1 MKKTFITILTI
12 GTLLSCKKSELE
24 LGPFNQIE
32 TAKAFN
38 TQTDVSLAI
47 NGMYA
52 GMRGAYVNST
62 WNILGDALADN
73 VILSTFGRQTLVNF
87 SEWRYNGNATSTFI
101 TTGYSVIR
109 RANAIL
115 ENIDK
120 FPVGAFKDNARGEAL
135 AVRALL
141 HFDIARLY
149 AKTFTNATNTDSVAP
164 YIVSTAAT
172 QLPSKEP
179 VRGFYNKIVAD
190 LVAAEPLI
198 AVNNG
203 TGKLNRAAVNGL
215 LSRVYLYMGDYARA
229 ITAANQAL
237 GTNPVLPSLADF
249 ARVWTDETS
258 NGVLF
263 KVLNTSQDDINTPGV
278 NYYQITSGNIRSEYV
293 AEYNLRQAFSA
304 TDVRT
309 TAYIVTSPYNGVQQ
323 NHVIKYRGRIGGNL
337 GVLDVKILRTAE
349 VLLNRAES
357 NARLGNETA
366 ALADLNLLGAQRY
379 ANYQPITNLSGAAL
393 ITEILKERR
402 LELAFE
408 GDRFFDLKRLNLP
421 INRDGTRGDRAD
433 GTGTTY
439 LFLNMAANDH
449 RFQLPYPNSEI
460 NFNINFKQN
469 PGY

>member
-1 MKKTFITILTI
+1 MKKIFITLFTI
-12 GTLLSCKKSELE
+12 STLLACKKSELD

-32 TAKAFN
+32 TGKAFT
-38 TQTDVSLAI
+38 TQTDVSLAV

-52 GMRGAYVNST
+52 GMRTSYVNST
-62 WNILGDALADN
+62 WNILADALADN
-73 VILSTFGRQTLVNF
+73 VILSTSGRQTLVNF
-87 SEWRYNGNATSTFI
+87 SEWRYNGNATSTFV
-101 TTGYSVIR
+101 TNAYSVIR

-120 FPVGAFKDNARGEAL
+120 FQAGAFKDNARGEAL

-141 HFDIARLY
+141 HFDVARLH
-149 AKTFTNATNTDSVAP
+149 AKTYSNATNADSVAP
-164 YIVSTAAT
+164 YIKTTAAG

-179 VRGFYNKIVAD
+179 VRPFYEKIVAD

-203 TGKLNRAAVNGL
+203 AGKLNRSAVNGL

-229 ITAANQAL
+229 VTAANAAL
-237 GTNPVLPSLADF
+237 GATPVLPSITDF
-249 ARVWTDETS
+249 PRIWTDETN

-263 KVLNTSQDDINTPGV
+263 KVMNTSQDDINTPGV

-293 AEYNLRQAFSA
+293 VEYNLRQDYAVN
-304 TDVRT
+304 DVRT
-309 TAYIVTSPYNGVQQ
+309 GAYIVTSPYNGVIQ
-323 NHVIKYRGRIGGNL
+323 NHVNKYRGRTGGNL

-349 VLLNRAES
+349 VLLNRAEA
-357 NARLGNETA
+357 NARSGNETA

-379 ANYQPITNLSGAAL
+379 NNYQPITNLSGAAL
-393 ITEILKERR
+393 ITEILRQRR

-408 GDRFFDLKRLNLP
+408 GDRFFDLKRLNQP

-439 LFLNMAANDH
+439 LFLNMGANDH
-449 RFQLPYPNSEI
+449 RFQLPYPNAEI
-460 NFNINFKQN
+460 NFNANFKQN